1 MKETRD
7 VAPEE
12 LPLETPR
19 KEKAMP
25 STPGVDRWPELPY
38 AVWKDTCETLHLWTQ
53 IVGKIRL
60 AQTPWLN
67 LCWHVALYLTTARPD
82 DLTDPYG
89 ARSLVGYPGH
99 LWEVSTP
106 NLPDQETGAGLL
118 QT

>member
-1 MKETRD
+1 MSAR
-7 VAPEE
+7 EE

-38 AVWKDTCETLHLWTQ
+38 AAWKGTCETLHLWMQ

-67 LCWHVALYLTTARPD
+67 HSWHVALYLTARG
-82 DLTDPYG
+82 LTTSLIPHG
-89 ARSLVGYPGH
+89 ARSF
-99 LWEVSTP
+99 
-106 NLPDQETGAGLL
+106 
-118 QT
+118 